1 MSIFGSQYADKV
13 FSEHPIALWPLDEEN
28 YYLSLI
34 DNNDRLFS
42 TWTLSNC
49 THDNNPSIPDAPSP
63 FDSDIYSA
71 LIKSTSGAGVIEA
84 ESTGLFDSSN
94 ISLSIP
100 TFCVN
105 FFMYQ
110 KPTYINWFKVGYR
123 YLNSLGVQQEIISQE
138 IPPPALESWVNF
150 NKIYDLPISW
160 QGQLKIFIQISYKNS
175 SGGDQ
180 SSRTVIMNG
189 LSVGQN
195 SETTCYVSLGGTA
208 ISLPESTGL
217 QSLKGIPADQYGT
230 LADNAYYV
238 VRNNNLLSY
247 NDGFPIIYGTNNSTK
262 IESSDVNLPSLIFPG
277 KGMLHEKGRN
287 KQYTFEMWMKI
298 DVSTSV
304 AKKIIGPLD
313 SNDGIYVKEE
323 FLTLVVGNQIASHC
337 VSEWYR
343 PMLINLL
350 FKEKNIVMLLNG
362 EEVINIPFD
371 RSTIQLS
378 NSEDW
383 WGIYSYPS
391 VKMFKVDCIS
401 IYPYIVPALLA
412 KKRFV
417 YGQAAPSIQSI
428 DNTFKGTPTTIDF
441 STAEYSSNIIYPDFG
456 RWDAGYFSNL
466 NATKDYIS
474 VPNYQLPVINIGGR
488 NIDEWYNNNYII
500 NTAEYQNQ
508 SHPKF
513 VTFRPNQVTR
523 TNLIINPS
531 FETNTT
537 SWTGNSGATIARS
550 TSEKYI
556 GTASCLVTQVA
567 SNYSGIILSPSSI
580 PVTSGNTYTL
590 SVYVKGVT
598 ASQSLILN
606 VHQLNSGG
614 SIVAQSNSGSFTLLS
629 SDGWVRKSIT
639 FTAASGVVSIRP
651 MMMHPSLA
659 TAGNQF
665 YIDGFLFEQAS
676 TVLPYFDGSY
686 ADPNAKAI
694 SHGWTGTANASTSTL
709 NYWNSDGIN
718 YTEPSYFNFQSLNIL
733 NDPLVAAY
741 GVFEIEQNIA
751 SPRTLMSFVNTID
764 GNSFDINIEGNTI
777 KYLYNGSVI
786 VDSQG
791 NQATE
796 NINIGTEVVVGINF
810 ENLGIAYGFD
820 VSRFFSSPSSIQ
832 LYIGGN
838 GSNTFEGKIYV
849 VGFCNQN
856 NYIEIQDNFQSNG
869 IIKKQ
874 NYEIIIDHIA
884 SYTLIAEYEYQKL
897 YLDISVSCEWEE
909 YFPLTYF
916 ASYVKDENGNPF
928 YDLDMLQINLGYA
941 STQTDLIWTYQ
952 ELKTDFNGQTYQNLK
967 NSVYTNYFNLNKKNT
982 TGETINIKNSSLQ
995 GYITF
1000 QPLEN
1005 ENNVPLTSFQ
1015 YEKAI
1020 PSDLVID
1027 PDLENTTLFPERAY
1041 QTKFSF
1047 KDNVIVYPPKS
1058 KNFED
1063 YSMVISLKINQRS
1076 ILKNPLKIKSL
1087 EISSKN
1093 LNYPL
1098 NSGSDVQK
1106 NYVGTKFGT
1115 KIYPEID
1122 IAGSIDYKSKNPYL
1136 IYKQNTPYIYTT
1148 KKSGIKIINKGS
1160 LANPT
1165 SLSDHKISI
1174 PINSNGS
1181 FNFKVSAINFFV
1193 LADLP
1198 DQNDQIPFLNIKHK
1212 NGIIALVLNKQ
1223 GSQTNII
1230 AYNKD
1235 IYTMLDGGTAS
1246 TQSFLETW
1254 DAENSNA
1261 ILTLIINVTA
1271 GSLDLPTVIEEY
1283 TAINGINFYQ
1293 NGNYVQSP
1301 FIRNNEWI
1309 NVSILFDESLD
1320 FSQFFDGAIELFGD
1334 FVFNN
1339 ISYYLQEGLEAK
1351 IDLSIRTWDNILNKD
1366 YDGVPVPT
1374 PNIWS
1379 YWSANNN
1386 TWQYVYI
1393 LGQKYSYITTP
1404 ETIYQTYMGTNK
1416 NIVDDGYGLQL
1427 AQKETK
1433 VITNAS
1439 WSSYTNKPA

>member
-500 NTAEYQNQ
+500 NTLEYPASN
-508 SHPKF
+508 HPKF
-513 VTFRPNQVTR
+513 VTFRASIDYDQNGDPIAWNPN
-523 TNLIINPS
+523 
-531 FETNTT
+531 
-537 SWTGNSGATIARS
+537 
-550 TSEKYI
+550 
-556 GTASCLVTQVA
+556 GT
-567 SNYSGIILSPSSI
+567 
-580 PVTSGNTYTL
+580 
-590 SVYVKGVT
+590 
-598 ASQSLILN
+598 
-606 VHQLNSGG
+606 
-614 SIVAQSNSGSFTLLS
+614 
-629 SDGWVRKSIT
+629 
-639 FTAASGVVSIRP
+639 
-651 MMMHPSLA
+651 
-659 TAGNQF
+659 
-665 YIDGFLFEQAS
+665 
-676 TVLPYFDGSY
+676 
-686 ADPNAKAI
+686 
-694 SHGWTGTANASTSTL
+694 
-709 NYWNSDGIN
+709 N
-718 YTEPSYFNFQSLNIL
+718 YTDPSYFNFQSLNIL
-733 NDPLVAAY
+733 NDPLVATY